1 MPLDRQTIA
10 HDPIHEQHLGHG
22 NTVASWAM
30 FTIMFVGFLLSCV
43 AFTIPNWVLFLGRRR
58 DLRCRYHRRRRSES
72 RRFRRGWLPHQA
84 RLTL

>member
-30 FTIMFVGFLLSCV
+30 FTIMFVGFLD
-43 AFTIPNWVLFLGRRR
+43 RRR
-58 DLRCRYHRRRRSES
+58 DPGCRHHRRSRSEG
-72 RRFRRGWLPHQA
+72 RWLWRGRIPYKA